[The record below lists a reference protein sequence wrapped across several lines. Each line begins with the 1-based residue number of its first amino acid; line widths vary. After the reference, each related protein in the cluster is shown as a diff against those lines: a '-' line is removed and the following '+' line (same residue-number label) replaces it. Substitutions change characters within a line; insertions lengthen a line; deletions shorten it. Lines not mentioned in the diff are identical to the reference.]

1 MENPSDARVGQVLRS
16 AQRIAIVGLS
26 SKPDRPSYNIAR
38 YMLDHGYEIV
48 PVNPN
53 EDEVFG
59 RPAYAR
65 LTDIPGPID
74 IVNVFRRKSGVP
86 DAVLGTIAIG
96 APTLWLQLGVI
107 HEDAA
112 AAAAAAGLTVVVD
125 RCILVEHARLV
136 IHGAMIA

>member
-86 DAVLGTIAIG
+86 DTVRGAIAIG